1 MYLIKIH
8 DGTDDK
14 QGTVIHTPYANGE
27 KLTSGNIKLVGD
39 GIDSF
44 EFSVNPNNP
53 AWDKI
58 RPLVTLITITSII
71 SGALLFDG
79 RILKPTQTMTSNGQ
93 FNIKY
98 TAESKLAYLHDST
111 QRHGEY
117 NNMTVRDFLVEIIA
131 QHNRQVEPHKRFEV
145 GEVTVTT
152 NTDNIYR
159 FLGYE
164 KTWDAIQDK
173 LIDRLGGHIRLREG
187 KYIDYLESV
196 GELRNTPIRLRTN
209 LKDMQKEI
217 DPTEII
223 TRLVPLGARLE
234 TEESSSGISEPRLTI
249 ESVNNGKDY
258 IDDQALIN
266 EFGIIEGNVTWD
278 DVNTPFTLLLRGQQF
293 FQAQKAARISYDVTA
308 SNLNLIDT
316 TFEEFEVDNYY
327 PFDNPVLA
335 INEPVQVTG
344 KDIDINNPQTSKLQI
359 GDKHRTLSGYQ
370 TLANKQTKSLFEL
383 SEQVSGLS
391 VQNNQ
396 LIYQL
401 NDTQAQLQITRNQ
414 IKDLQISMGG
424 PLRVATFNIWQS
436 RIDIEAYKRFVT
448 SNRLDIIGLQEVLE
462 TTPESLRTHALDNIK
477 YEGSWYNYGN
487 AVQSNFIIKD
497 AEVFEL
503 PSPPD
508 DRQILMKTSVEFGE
522 EIISVY
528 NTHLDAQEDD
538 TVRLQQLEFIKQ
550 VMDADVTK
558 YKILTGDFNVQDK
571 AHYELL
577 GDLKSAQGHNGVWH
591 DTWDVTIEPWNNGAI
606 DNVLVTPNID
616 ILRVEMPLDKMGS
629 DHYMIWAEIALRQ

>member
-1 MYLIKIH
+1 MYLIKIY

-27 KLTSGNIKLVGD
+27 KLTSGNIELVGD

-44 EFSVNPNNP
+44 EFSINPSNP

-79 RILKPTQTMTSNGQ
+79 RILKPIETMTANGQ

-145 GEVTVTT
+145 GNVTVTT
-152 NTDNIYR
+152 TTDNIYR

-164 KTWDAIQDK
+164 KTWEAVQDK
-173 LIDRLGGHIRLREG
+173 LISRLGGHIRLREG

-196 GELRNTPIRLRTN
+196 GELRNTPIRLRSN

-234 TEESSSGISEPRLTI
+234 TEEGGSGISEPRLTI

-258 IDDQALIN
+258 IDDLALID

-278 DVNTPFTLLLRGQQF
+278 DVNTPSTLLLRGQQF

-316 TFEEFEVDNYY
+316 TFEEFEVDDYY
-327 PFDNPVLA
+327 PIDNPVLA

-391 VQNNQ
+391 VQGDQ

-401 NDTQAQLQITRNQ
+401 NDTLAQLQVSQNQ
-414 IKDLQISMGG
+414 IKDMRISMGG
-424 PLRVATFNIWQS
+424 PLRIATFNIAHNMLNAEEY
-436 RIDIEAYKRFVT
+436 RRFAI

-462 TTPESLRTHALDNIK
+462 TTSELLKVHNLSNVEYAEAH
-477 YEGSWYNYGN
+477 YNYGN
-487 AVQSNFIIKD
+487 AVQSIFTIDNVE
-497 AEVFEL
+497 AFEL
-503 PSPPD
+503 PGSPAT
-508 DRQILMKTSVEFGE
+508 RRILMKTSIEFGDE
-522 EIISVY
+522 KISVY
-528 NTHLDAQEDD
+528 NTHLDAQVDNS
-538 TVRLQQLEFIKQ
+538 VRLLQLDFIRET
-550 VMDADVTK
+550 MDADENR
-558 YKILTGDFNVQDK
+558 YKILTGDFNLRDK
-571 AHYELL
+571 DHFKLL
-577 GDLKSAQGHNGVWH
+577 GDLKSVQGHNGLWY
-591 DTWDVTIEPWNNGAI
+591 DTWDVNIEPWDNGAI
-606 DNVLVTPNID
+606 DNILVTPNID
-616 ILRVEMPLDKMGS
+616 IVKVEMPLDKMGS
-629 DHYMIWAEIALRQ
+629 DHHMLWAEIILR